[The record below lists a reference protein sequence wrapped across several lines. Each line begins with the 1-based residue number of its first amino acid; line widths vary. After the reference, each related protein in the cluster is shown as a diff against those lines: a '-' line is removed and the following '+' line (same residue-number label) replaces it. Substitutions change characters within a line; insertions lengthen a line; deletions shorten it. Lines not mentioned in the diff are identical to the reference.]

1 MPSERFDQTQGVVA
15 EKPDRAMLASINPS
29 KRHEAGAETVIA
41 PPIGCA
47 ESLLDR
53 GEHCGAS
60 MQAMRSHLE
69 LFC

>member
-29 KRHEAGAETVIA
+29 KRHEAGAETAIA

-47 ESLLDR
+47 ESLLV
-53 GEHCGAS
+53 AVS
-60 MQAMRSHLE
+60 MAVRQCKRCAHI
-69 LFC
+69 